1 MPVRLGEGFGLEAG
15 KINDSDWILS
25 VSRISA
31 DSSSDFIF
39 SPHLRLIY
47 RHAATELIES
57 IKMKLRAGNYVLGT
71 PMTIE
76 VPKSSRV
83 SVRSNPPRPGP
94 NYTRPGSILFPEDR
108 LFYQFCADYALPVVE
123 GKTDRA
129 RSFSH
134 QIDTENPESLFK
146 STRAC
151 WADFQRAVKE
161 YSEPDEIKYVMKIDI
176 ANFFGSI
183 NQHILVNNLQ
193 DHGLSRDVVER
204 LEVTLTSFT
213 NSRSSRGII
222 QGIFPSDLIGNF
234 YLEPFDR
241 FMNDIGIQSAR
252 YVDDI
257 YIFLESV
264 NQAEETLKRIIPKLR
279 ELDLTLNEAKSKI
292 LPKSMLTAEEPDLQD
307 LFDSAIEEI
316 RGQLDDRDFSTAYG
330 FQEEWDWEDEGE
342 EVDDNSIHLEATK
355 SLFDS
360 VNLYRGYEEEVE
372 RFCIPL
378 FIKAKSDYAIEHV
391 VSSFEER
398 PSMAQ
403 IYCSYLGKF
412 IDRDEVRSFLR
423 SKVQDTRLH
432 DWQLM
437 WVIGAFLQGRQHVD
451 ADIGSVMQVFNDRDR
466 HDAVRAIAAIF
477 VGAHGD
483 AIRRRS
489 LFEICAD
496 CTPYVQ
502 AAIFYISLRKSDAT
516 SNNHRTQWANRSPVN
531 VLINQAWSNMKANRP
546 A

>member
-1 MPVRLGEGFGLEAG
+1 MPVRLGEGFGLEPEKVNG
-15 KINDSDWILS
+15 SDWALS
-25 VSRISA
+25 VARIST
-31 DSSSDFIF
+31 DSNSDFIF
-39 SPHLRLIY
+39 APHLRLIY
-47 RHAATELIES
+47 RYAAGELIES
-57 IKMKLRAGNYVLGT
+57 LKSKLRAGDYVLGT

-76 VPKSSRV
+76 VPKASRI

-108 LFYQFCADYALPVVE
+108 LFYQFCADYALTVVE

-134 QIDTENPESLFK
+134 QIDYENPESLFK

-151 WADFQRAVKE
+151 WADFQRAIKE
-161 YSEPDEIKYVMKIDI
+161 YSDPDEIKYVMKIDI

-183 NQHILVNNLQ
+183 NQHVLVNNLL

-241 FMNDIGIQSAR
+241 FMSDIGIQSAR

-257 YIFLESV
+257 YIFFESV
-264 NQAEETLKRIIPKLR
+264 NQAEETLKKIIPKLR
-279 ELDLTLNEAKSKI
+279 ELDLSLNEAKSKI
-292 LPKSMLTAEEPDLQD
+292 LPKNVLTAEEPDLQE
-307 LFDSAIEEI
+307 LFDLAIAEI
-316 RGQLDDRDFSTAYG
+316 REQLDENDFSTAYG
-330 FQEEWDWEDEGE
+330 FQEEWDWEDEG
-342 EVDDNSIHLEATK
+342 DDDDAKIHLEATK

-360 VNLYRGYEEEVE
+360 VNLYSGYEEEVE

-391 VSSFEER
+391 ISSFDKR

-412 IDRDEVRSFLR
+412 TDRDEVLAFLR
-423 SKVQDTRLH
+423 SKVEDARLH

-437 WVIGAFLQGRQHVD
+437 WVIGAFLQGRHHVD
-451 ADIGSVMQVFNDRDR
+451 ADIVPVLRVFNDRDR

-477 VGAHGD
+477 VGLHGD

-489 LFEICAD
+489 LFDNCAD
-496 CTPYVQ
+496 CTIYVQ

-516 SNNHRTQWANRSPVN
+516 SNNHRTQWVNRSTFN
-531 VLINQAWSNMKANRP
+531 TLISKAWSNMKAKRP